1 MFCKNKLVVLH
12 PFGVRVVIFLL
23 ETFSLFFTTRFL
35 EPRKKVNTTNERKNV
50 KRKKGM
56 HYKWTKKIW
65 KKFQRNKKN
74 YNKEIKL
81 LLNELRPRCSIC
93 FLLWNYKL
101 FRKIIL
107 DNLWSVIKT
116 DTNGIFQKLKIIVF
130 MRIEQVTNKT
140 KVSITWLSFSQM
152 YFF

>member
-50 KRKKGM
+50 KWKKGM

-101 FRKIIL
+101 FRTIIL
-107 DNLWSVIKT
+107 DNLCLICHQNRHERDISKT
-116 DTNGIFQKLKIIVF
+116 ENY
-130 MRIEQVTNKT
+130 RIHANWT
-140 KVSITWLSFSQM
+140 S
-152 YFF
+152 